1 MSMPE
6 QEREAKLLPV
16 VGVIAIC
23 AAVILVVS
31 YFIGNYLF

>member
-1 MSMPE
+1 MNIPD

-16 VGVIAIC
+16 VTGIVIGYV
-23 AAVILVVS
+23 VILGSS